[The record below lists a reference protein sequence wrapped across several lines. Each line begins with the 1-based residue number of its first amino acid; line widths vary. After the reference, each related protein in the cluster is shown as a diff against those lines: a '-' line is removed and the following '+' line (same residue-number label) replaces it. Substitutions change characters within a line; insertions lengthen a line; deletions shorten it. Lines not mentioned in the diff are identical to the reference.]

1 MTTAHELCAEFD
13 IEIIPGT
20 SYPLP
25 GQTRAVATINRLIE
39 KYGEG
44 HARIVLST
52 LAEAAG
58 KQGLIDKYSLW
69 AVSDLVRA
77 CSDWIETDLSSW
89 YEAWDQMPMGFAMWE
104 CNQLSGIVRQRSGL
118 AGMLYLM
125 LSMHKSAK
133 RANKAPNYKALMK
146 AYDEEKAL
154 HRATSKEIEGNP
166 DEGPMFQPYTR
177 HTEAE
182 LIEIGQYLIQNK
194 QSLPHGEFGPW
205 VRNKTGLSYKT
216 ALKAMKLAQAA

>member
-1 MTTAHELCAEFD
+1 MITAHELCAEFD
-13 IEIIPGT
+13 IEIIAGT

-25 GQTRAVATINRLIE
+25 GQTRAVATINRIIE
-39 KYGEG
+39 KHGEG

-104 CNQLSGIVRQRSGL
+104 CSQLSGTVPHRAGL

-125 LSMHKSAK
+125 LSMHRSSK
-133 RANKAPNYKALMK
+133 RANKAPNYKALKK
-146 AYDEEKAL
+146 AYDEEKVL
-154 HRATSKEIEGNP
+154 HRATSKEIEAYQ
-166 DEGPMFQPYTR
+166 DQGPMFQPYTR
-177 HTEAE
+177 HTDAQ
-182 LIEIGQYLIQNK
+182 LIEIGEYLIQNK

-205 VRNKTGLSYKT
+205 VRDKTGLSYKT